1 MANEYTTYS
10 QVGKKEDVSDI
21 ITDITPFDT
30 PAFTLFKQEKVNAR
44 TFSWLEDALAS
55 TAVNAQL
62 EGADATNQA
71 LTDATERTNQ
81 TQILS
86 KTFAISATADAV
98 ATYGRARE
106 SAHQLAK
113 ALKEIKRDLERAM
126 VGEAGVSSVNTDN
139 TTARKMKS
147 VIDQISTTID
157 ADASDATGNEKSAP
171 YAGTALIEDMLLDAG
186 QVAYDNGSDV
196 DTFMIKPADART
208 VAGFSASSGRNREIA
223 DSKTLVNAIDL
234 YVSPYGEYKVV
245 LNRHM
250 KTDTALLIDPSMF
263 RTCVLRPITREL
275 LAKNGDSDRH
285 FVVGEMSVKH
295 MNFGDS
301 VKITN
306 LG

>member
-147 VIDQISTTID
+147 VIDQTSTTID
-157 ADASDATGNEKSAP
+157 ATASVYS
-171 YAGTALIEDMLLDAG
+171 GTSLDEDMLLDAG
-186 QVAYDNGSDV
+186 QVAYNNGSDV
-196 DTFMIKPADART
+196 DTFMIKPADARI
-208 VAGFSASSGRNREIA
+208 VSGFSASSGRNREIA

-301 VKITN
+301 VQITN